1 LAFLQLGSLPV
12 QAQSITHIGIKI
24 WCPYWYWHFCTLV
37 QYRYRHSPLPELSFR
52 NGARTGT
59 GILALRFSTGIGTV
73 DYRYWHSVVPIP
85 VLAFW
90 HFGSVPVWAHT
101 IIGTG
106 VSYGPY
112 RYWHFCT
119 TVQYRYRYIPLQ
131 VLAFNNGACT
141 GTVISALWFST
152 GIGTVHYRNCHSEM
166 IPVPVLSFL
175 HFGSGPVKAK
185 SITSTGI
192 QLWCPYRY
200 WHFGTLIQY
209 QYWHRTLLV
218 MALKHSVPI

>member
-1 LAFLQLGSLPV
+1 MPV
-12 QAQSITHIGIKI
+12 
-24 WCPYWYWHFCTLV
+24 L
-37 QYRYRHSPLPELSFR
+37 
-52 NGARTGT
+52 
-59 GILALRFSTGIGTV
+59 
-73 DYRYWHSVVPIP
+73 

-141 GTVISALWFST
+141 GTGISVLWFST
-152 GIGTVHYRNCHSEM
+152 RIGTVHYRNCHSEM
-166 IPVPVLSFL
+166 VPVPVLSFL
-175 HFGSGPVKAK
+175 HFGSVPVKTK
-185 SITSTGI
+185 SITGTGI
-192 QLWCPYRY
+192 QLWCPYWY

-218 MALKHSVPI
+218 LTLKKSVPIKGYCTFWFGTNNNTIIGRLQQ